1 MTAGATM
8 TATRWSRLAAPTLA
22 CLLVACTSGSK
33 AQGRPPSSAAQGA
46 PTTVATTTTTI
57 TPRYTVAR
65 GDTLT
70 KIARRFN
77 VDVAAIASANHL
89 ANLNQITPGQVL
101 VIPAPKPVTL
111 TIKPAKGVLGSVF
124 TFNLTGAKADELIL
138 FEVLR
143 PDGGK
148 FVGQPHIAHPDGTV
162 STTYLT
168 VFGDALG
175 QYKVLAAG
183 NEGTVAH
190 TNFEVSAPTPG
201 ATPPG

>member
-1 MTAGATM
+1 MTGGGMM
-8 TATRWSRLAAPTLA
+8 TATRWPRLAAPALA

-33 AQGRPPSSAAQGA
+33 AQGRPPSAAQGPA
-46 PTTVATTTTTI
+46 ATTVAPTTTTT
-57 TPRYTVAR
+57 TPPYTVAR

-77 VDVAAIASANHL
+77 VDVAALASANHL
-89 ANLNQITPGQVL
+89 TNLNQITPGQVL

-111 TIKPAKGVLGSVF
+111 VIRPAKAVLGSVF

-148 FVGQPHIAHPDGTV
+148 FVGQPHVAHPDGTV

-190 TNFEVSAPTPG
+190 TAFEVTAPPT
-201 ATPPG
+201 ATTSGG